1 MGLLGDNGVPVRT
14 LTLGSAVLAVKLK
27 LGSDHGV
34 LSPTM
39 HVKGRLSQHESTSI
53 RHTRVSVVEILLK
66 IISSFNKARASKV
79 RSTILVVGSMP
90 VTGVVSTGKTDSTG
104 IVEHTMLIDKGGRVG
119 SNTSRTAKRMD
130 GIGEGIKGISV
141 VKGLSTKHLEQ
152 GRTTNQGRAVV
163 NVLVGLNNP
172 DDLLGGVVQVN
183 LDSVGRRT
191 DRLVT
196 SELELRNQV
205 SVGTLRHLAS
215 LVSVQED
222 VINVHGS
229 GNHGLVVGN
238 GSRNGLSILGIAS
251 VHGVTNIIT
260 RGFCCSVKAVKGSHS
275 PQALIQRTEVKAESD
290 LVELKGNQ
298 RESQTGVGAKPE
310 LKRHVKSGLGEGV
323 TGSTHLAGGIRVART
338 IDIRKGGVGD
348 EGKLGGVTNHLKVST
363 LLLSSHSKLIP
374 DMHPVTVMTVDSLS
388 TNLHIN
394 LGDKLLTGEIQ
405 PASIHI
411 TSVSVTHILVNL
423 GESHLK
429 IGTVGKITTSGEGAL
444 NTATKIGLAVKGL
457 FNRFNSEVSI
467 SLKGI
472 TPVSNVRIRSQRN
485 VLRSD
490 SNEIK

>member
-1 MGLLGDNGVPVRT
+1 
-14 LTLGSAVLAVKLK
+14 
-27 LGSDHGV
+27 
-34 LSPTM
+34 
-39 HVKGRLSQHESTSI
+39 
-53 RHTRVSVVEILLK
+53 
-66 IISSFNKARASKV
+66 
-79 RSTILVVGSMP
+79 
-90 VTGVVSTGKTDSTG
+90 
-104 IVEHTMLIDKGGRVG
+104 
-119 SNTSRTAKRMD
+119 MD

-215 LVSVQED
+215 LISVQEH

-238 GSRNGLSILGIAS
+238 GSRHGLSISGRTVNILG
-251 VHGVTNIIT
+251 GTNIIT
-260 RGFCCSVKAVKGSHS
+260 LGFCYSVKAVKGSHS

-290 LVELKGNQ
+290 LVELEGNQ

-338 IDIRKGGVGD
+338 IDIRKFGVGD
-348 EGKLGGVTNHLKVST
+348 EGKLGGVTNHLEVST
-363 LLLSSHSKLIP
+363 LLLSSHGKLIP

-388 TNLHIN
+388 TNLHVN
-394 LGDKLLTGEIQ
+394 LGDELLTGEIQ
-405 PASIHI
+405 PASIHLI
-411 TSVSVTHILVNL
+411 RFQSCGSHALVNL

-472 TPVSNVRIRSQRN
+472 TPVSNMRIRSQRN